1 MSNEG
6 AYETKVMLE
15 SIHHLVYEALAE
27 AEMHP
32 AFTRK
37 TIVGLKDALYF
48 VNQIE
53 CKYAHVEC
61 PQLGFSDEDYNEMQG
76 ADDNR
81 P

>member
-15 SIHHLVYEALAE
+15 SIHHLIYNALEE

-48 VNQIE
+48 VKQIE
-53 CKYAHVEC
+53 YKYEHVKC
-61 PQLGFSDEDYNEMQG
+61 PQVGLSEEDINEMQC

>member
-15 SIHHLVYEALAE
+15 SINHLVYDALEE

-48 VNQIE
+48 VKQIQY
-53 CKYAHVEC
+53 KYEHVKC
-61 PQLGFSDEDYNEMQG
+61 PRVGFSDEDYNEMQG

>member
-15 SIHHLVYEALAE
+15 SIHGAIYEAIRE
-27 AEMHP
+27 NEMQ
-32 AFTRK
+32 TLTTT
-37 TIVGLKDALYF
+37 TITGLKDALYF
-48 VNQIE
+48 VKQIQH
-53 CKYAHVEC
+53 KYEHVEC
-61 PQLGFSDEDYNEMQG
+61 PQLGFSDEDYDEMQG

>member
-15 SIHHLVYEALAE
+15 SIHRLVYEALAE

-48 VNQIE
+48 VKQIE
-53 CKYAHVEC
+53 YKYEHVEC
-61 PQLGFSDEDYNEMQG
+61 PQTGFSDEDYDEMMG
-76 ADDNR
+76 AGDNR

>member
-1 MSNEG
+1 MSEKS

-15 SIHHLVYEALAE
+15 FVRGAIYEAISE
-27 AEMHP
+27 TEMLP
-32 AFTRK
+32 ITRK
-37 TIVGLKDALYF
+37 AITGLKDALYF
-48 VNQIE
+48 VHQIQH
-53 CKYAHVEC
+53 KYDHIKC